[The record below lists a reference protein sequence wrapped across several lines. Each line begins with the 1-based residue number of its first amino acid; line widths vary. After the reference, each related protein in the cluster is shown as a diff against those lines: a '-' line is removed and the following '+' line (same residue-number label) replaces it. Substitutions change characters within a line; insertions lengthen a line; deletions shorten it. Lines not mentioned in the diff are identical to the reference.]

1 MNEMY
6 DHHLIELEE
15 AENEKEKIKKEWQSE
30 MENQLKSF
38 YQKELQITIQYED
51 SVKTIEEKRE
61 T

>member
-1 MNEMY
+1 MY